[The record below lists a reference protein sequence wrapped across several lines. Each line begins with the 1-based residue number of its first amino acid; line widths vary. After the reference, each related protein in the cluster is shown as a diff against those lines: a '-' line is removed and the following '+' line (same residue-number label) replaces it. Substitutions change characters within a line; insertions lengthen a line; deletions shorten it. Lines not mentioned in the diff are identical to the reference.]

1 MLGDKKMSKH
11 SFIPSSID
19 EHIGQR
25 MQLRRVMMGMSQKD
39 LAKICGVTF
48 QQIQKYESAGN
59 RISASRLFELST
71 ALETPVSFF
80 FSGLP
85 GYIEREPRNG
95 HISKMH
101 VSDQS
106 ASDPLSKNESLQ
118 LINLYWKLPTDEQR
132 ETVMK
137 LLKALNGQNQ

>member
-1 MLGDKKMSKH
+1 MSGKQ
-11 SFIPSSID
+11 FTPSAID

-48 QQIQKYESAGN
+48 QQIQKYECAGN
-59 RISASRLFELST
+59 RISASRLFELSA

-80 FSGLP
+80 FAGLP
-85 GYIEREPRNG
+85 GHMEREPRNG
-95 HISKMH
+95 HLHKTR
-101 VSDQS
+101 VCDKN

-118 LINLYWKLPTDEQR
+118 LINLYWKLPNDNQR
-132 ETVMK
+132 EMVMK
-137 LLKALNGQNQ
+137 MLKALNGQE

>member
-1 MLGDKKMSKH
+1 MSGKTYTAAA
-11 SFIPSSID
+11 ID

-48 QQIQKYESAGN
+48 QQIQKYECAGN
-59 RISASRLFELST
+59 RIPASRLFELST

-85 GYIEREPRNG
+85 GHIETEPRNG
-95 HISKMH
+95 KLQR
-101 VSDQS
+101 VCDQ
-106 ASDPLSKNESLQ
+106 AADDPLAKNESLQ
-118 LINLYWKLPTDEQR
+118 LINLYWKLPTDAQR
-132 ETVMK
+132 EIIMQM
-137 LLKALNGQNQ
+137 LKTLNGTN